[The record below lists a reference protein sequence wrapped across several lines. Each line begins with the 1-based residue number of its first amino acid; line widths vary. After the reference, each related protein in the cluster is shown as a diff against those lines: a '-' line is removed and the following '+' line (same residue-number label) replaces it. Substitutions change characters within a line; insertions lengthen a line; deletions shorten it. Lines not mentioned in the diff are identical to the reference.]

1 MITKFSIIY
10 VCLVCVTGAFLVWW
24 IRKKIFQSEGN
35 RKHRIKKLK
44 RFEPLKTTTPSDT
57 PVKDA
62 KESALESVEKR
73 FSIIKKLFLFVA
85 LMIWLIVL
93 IYPFM
98 NKVPTIFV
106 SILVAAS
113 GIIIGVAARPFIEN
127 LISGIIIS
135 FSGLVRIGDTILID
149 EQYGII
155 EDITLTHTVVKI
167 WNWRRYIIPN
177 GQMLTKE
184 MINCT
189 LNDAYQWAHVEF
201 VVAYDSDVEMV
212 KELAIS
218 VATKSKY
225 FAGYEDPRFWIMDME
240 EKGYKCWIAAWT
252 DSPIDA
258 WELGNDIRTELI
270 KKFKSNGIK
279 THKFEL
285 DYSGEVKQL

>member
-10 VCLVCVTGAFLVWW
+10 VCLVGVIGALLVWLV
-24 IRKKIFQSEGN
+24 IKKIFQSEGD

-44 RFEPLKTTTPSDT
+44 RFESLKTTTPSDT
-57 PVKDA
+57 PVEDA
-62 KESALESVEKR
+62 RESALESVEKH

-85 LMIWLIVL
+85 IMICLIVL

-98 NKVPTIFV
+98 NKVPAVFV

-127 LISGIIIS
+127 IISGIVIS

-149 EQYGII
+149 EQYGVI
-155 EDITLTHTVVKI
+155 EDISLTHTVVKI
-167 WNWRRYIIPN
+167 WDWRRYIIPN
-177 GQMLTKE
+177 GRMLTKE

-189 LNDAYQWAHVEF
+189 INDAYQWAHVEF

-212 KELAIS
+212 KELATS
-218 VATKSKY
+218 AASKSKY
-225 FAGYEDPRFWIMDME
+225 FADYEDPRFWIMDME